1 MVQALDS
8 LIIQL
13 DQVRYITC
21 IFFLYIFK
29 DINIILFAKLR
40 HKQIRH
46 YLIEFWLTLLSTLFS
61 VLLIYKITEYFNVP
75 YSQNNPKYQS
85 TIGANIIYDSKLQ
98 FNVWLGMIVA
108 VQWVRVFMVFQTSPT
123 FGKVVEIII
132 NMLTEISKFMI
143 ILTIILISFSSAGRI
158 LFFDMNQFSSDD
170 QSIIYLISAALGNF
184 DYSIYNN
191 SYYLGKYYGYTY
203 LTLYL
208 LVISITLLN
217 FLIAILAEIYTT
229 LKLKAKGLHSRQIL
243 LMRSSFDDDPYYSS
257 LILLPVPMN
266 FMMIPFTPFV
276 AVMKSRRLNTWLTY
290 MCYTPVMLISM
301 FGFACWSYI
310 YLPFAYLISVWK
322 IWLQALKVRKNC
334 KKLLFCLIKLAIF
347 LAIGPFYYSFIVVL
361 DIAKFSKSLFDTD
374 NNLLKS
380 SKVSKDLPLI
390 DIDFIKVL
398 IEILKHYDSNEVE
411 TKQIIYLL
419 QTKLKIIEQVIEICY
434 KKPQSKHTVGKM
446 LSFIFRLKCW
456 YW

>member
-1 MVQALDS
+1 MS
-8 LIIQL
+8 
-13 DQVRYITC
+13 
-21 IFFLYIFK
+21 
-29 DINIILFAKLR
+29 
-40 HKQIRH
+40 
-46 YLIEFWLTLLSTLFS
+46 
-61 VLLIYKITEYFNVP
+61 
-75 YSQNNPKYQS
+75 
-85 TIGANIIYDSKLQ
+85 
-98 FNVWLGMIVA
+98 
-108 VQWVRVFMVFQTSPT
+108 
-123 FGKVVEIII
+123 
-132 NMLTEISKFMI
+132 
-143 ILTIILISFSSAGRI
+143 
-158 LFFDMNQFSSDD
+158 
-170 QSIIYLISAALGNF
+170 
-184 DYSIYNN
+184 
-191 SYYLGKYYGYTY
+191 
-203 LTLYL
+203 LYL

-229 LKLKAKGLHSRQIL
+229 LKLQAKGLHSRQIL

-266 FMMIPFTPFV
+266 FMMIPFIPFV

-301 FGFACWSYI
+301 FGFACLSSI
-310 YLPFAYLISVWK
+310 YLPFAYLISAWK

-374 NNLLKS
+374 NNLLKN
-380 SKVSKDLPLI
+380 SKVNKNLPLI

-398 IEILKHYDSNEVE
+398 VEILKHYDSNEVE

-434 KKPQSKHTVGKM
+434 KKPQSKQTVGKM
-446 LSFIFRLKCW
+446 LRFIFRLKCW